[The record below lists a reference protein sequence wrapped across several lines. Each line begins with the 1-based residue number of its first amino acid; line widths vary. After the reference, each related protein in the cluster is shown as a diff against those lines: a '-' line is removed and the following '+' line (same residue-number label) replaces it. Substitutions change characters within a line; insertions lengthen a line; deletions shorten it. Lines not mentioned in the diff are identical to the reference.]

1 MGGNEDEDEDE
12 GRCGQV
18 MDFLDTVERIVR
30 SGPDLVGKERAIER
44 ELLQYDILAGLHVAG
59 LLRHLVFKGGTAI
72 RLVYGGYRYSDDVD
86 FSRRPWCEE
95 RTLDGLGDAVIDM
108 IGTRYGL
115 DVRVERRRLG
125 GVALSMER
133 WRVHVKTMRG
143 ARFSPVQ
150 TVPIDVAGD
159 VVAEPGLAR
168 LRAHYAHLMPQAE
181 SFVVPT
187 FTLGQIAAEKA
198 VACPAAMLELKRER
212 YRDIW
217 DMWWLGRDAAIEV
230 DADQITAA
238 VGAENVAAYQSM
250 AAEFTARLH
259 EFVESGA
266 FAATMRNLLNVRLFE
281 QMIAAPE
288 GRRDIEEGARRVLAK
303 AVATVGG

>member
-1 MGGNEDEDEDE
+1 M
-12 GRCGQV
+12 

-30 SGPDLVGKERAIER
+30 SRPELVGKERAIER

-72 RLVYGGYRYSDDVD
+72 RLAYGGSRYSDDVD
-86 FSRRPWCEE
+86 FSRRPWCDEQ
-95 RTLDGLGDAVIDM
+95 TLDGLADAVIHM

-115 DVRVERRRLG
+115 EVRVERRRLG
-125 GVALSMER
+125 GAARSMER
-133 WRVHVKTMRG
+133 WRVQVKTSRG
-143 ARFSPVQ
+143 LRFSPVQ

-168 LRAHYAHLMPQAE
+168 LRAHYAHLLPQAE

-198 VACPAAMLELKRER
+198 VACPAAMLELDRER

-217 DMWWLGRDAAIEV
+217 DMWWLGRDAALEV
-230 DADQITAA
+230 DADQIVAA
-238 VGAENVAAYQSM
+238 VGAENAVAYRSM
-250 AAEFTARLH
+250 AAEFMARLH
-259 EFVESGA
+259 EIVESEA
-266 FAATMRNLLNVRLFE
+266 FATTMRNLLNAGLFE

-288 GRRDIEEGARRVLAK
+288 GRRDIEDGARRVTAK
-303 AVATVGG
+303 AVAAVGG